1 MSAFSLKI
9 CIQWIFYKWEQQLQL
24 MPFKAQQNWIIKS
37 VCLYPITA
45 YLWIL
50 DFILY
55 NWQQLSGKEGFN
67 SNQIKINWSICHSEE
82 PASSVDELID
92 GSLWNRGCGTVV
104 SWMVIYCLVMLQPS
118 CFKSKTLKETA
129 Y

>member
-1 MSAFSLKI
+1 MSAFSLKS

-24 MPFKAQQNWIIKS
+24 MPFKPQQNWIIKS

-67 SNQIKINWSICHSEE
+67 GNQIKINWYKCQSEE
-82 PASSVDELID
+82 LASSVDELID
-92 GSLWNRGCGTVV
+92 GSVGNRAHGTAV
-104 SWMVIYCLVMLQPS
+104 S
-118 CFKSKTLKETA
+118 
-129 Y
+129 